1 MLLYL
6 VIIGQNKTKPNQ
18 TLSIWFFFLNSYFKV
33 TYWQKNK
40 IPQSQSISRT
50 GTLLL
55 TSEPGVSSWCCWNG
69 SSIGKKHYL
78 QAEVPFPGGSMATA
92 PAARQVGFRSPKMAF
107 SFQKSSSSLH
117 DPNGVHRT
125 LSDLLQGNKKIFWP
139 RQELWHCTIAY
150 STLNQSCNCPAMDV
164 HKLHKVR
171 IKH

>member
-107 SFQKSSSSLH
+107 SFQK
-117 DPNGVHRT
+117 VHLLSMT
-125 LSDLLQGNKKIFWP
+125 LTEFTEHFLICYREIRRFFGQDKNCDIVPLL
-139 RQELWHCTIAY
+139 IA
-150 STLNQSCNCPAMDV
+150 
-164 HKLHKVR
+164 H
-171 IKH
+171 

>member
-1 MLLYL
+1 MPSAF
-6 VIIGQNKTKPNQ
+6 IFGHHSQKKKKKQ
-18 TLSIWFFFLNSYFKV
+18 TLSICLFVFLNSYFKV

-55 TSEPGVSSWCCWNG
+55 TSELGVSSWCCWNG
-69 SSIGKKHYL
+69 SSIGKKHYA

-92 PAARQVGFRSPKMAF
+92 PAARQAGFRSPKMAF

-125 LSDLLQGNKKIFWP
+125 LSDLLQGKWVDFLAKI
-139 RQELWHCTIAY
+139 RTVTLYHC
-150 STLNQSCNCPAMDV
+150 L
-164 HKLHKVR
+164 
-171 IKH
+171 

>member
-1 MLLYL
+1 MLAKTRYHDENSEVLTEWEEVQHSNWNIRISARCFY
-6 VIIGQNKTKPNQ
+6 IWSSFAKTKQNKTKPC
-18 TLSIWFFFLNSYFKV
+18 LFGFFFLNSYFKV

-92 PAARQVGFRSPKMAF
+92 PATRQAGFRSPKMAF

-125 LSDLLQGNKKIFWP
+125 LSDLLQGK
-139 RQELWHCTIAY
+139 
-150 STLNQSCNCPAMDV
+150 
-164 HKLHKVR
+164 
-171 IKH
+171 